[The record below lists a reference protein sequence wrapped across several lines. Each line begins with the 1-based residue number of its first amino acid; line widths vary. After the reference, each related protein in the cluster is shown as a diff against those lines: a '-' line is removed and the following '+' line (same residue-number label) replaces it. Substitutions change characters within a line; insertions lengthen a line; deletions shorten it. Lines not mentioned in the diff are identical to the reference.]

1 MYPPVYQ
8 RNRQT
13 SDVTQSGA
21 LQFIETLDRTSLTVN
36 DEEFEKNVEAAV
48 SAIAQENLKAESES
62 STSAH
67 ATPRASTDAER
78 QALHA
83 LRKEGTSSS
92 STTTAS
98 AGDGENAPVAGLL
111 RTIQK
116 PLSTIGRMFAD
127 EPEQGSSGQ
136 HQPATPAGPGPGPGP
151 GPRPAGFD
159 AQEAAARQ
167 ASAEAAEA
175 RKIQRAEHKDVVE

>member
-1 MYPPVYQ
+1 
-8 RNRQT
+8 
-13 SDVTQSGA
+13 
-21 LQFIETLDRTSLTVN
+21 LTVS

-67 ATPRASTDAER
+67 VTPRASTDAER
-78 QALHA
+78 QHA
-83 LRKEGTSSS
+83 QRKEGPPPPSSS
-92 STTTAS
+92 AS
-98 AGDGENAPVAGLL
+98 EGENAPVAGIL

-127 EPEQGSSGQ
+127 ESEQGSSGQ
-136 HQPATPAGPGPGPGP
+136 PQPTTSAGPAVPVAPV
-151 GPRPAGFD
+151 PRPAGFD

>member
-1 MYPPVYQ
+1 M
-8 RNRQT
+8 
-13 SDVTQSGA
+13 
-21 LQFIETLDRTSLTVN
+21 TVS

-78 QALHA
+78 QAHHEHA
-83 LRKEGTSSS
+83 QRKEGV
-92 STTTAS
+92 STTTTS

-136 HQPATPAGPGPGPGP
+136 PQPATAAGPGAGPGPVP